1 METNINNTQSYS
13 IVTNENINLS
23 VDTIKE
29 NESPEKSIS
38 PQTQDL
44 IEKKDEIEE
53 SNKVQ
58 IRKGKP
64 VRYQRKARY
73 IVFTLFMII
82 NLVMNMDHG
91 VMPAV
96 TKEMK
101 EDLDIDPYMLGIFGS
116 MVYFGNLLGN
126 F

>member
-1 METNINNTQSYS
+1 MDNTQSNS
-13 IVTNENINLS
+13 ILTTGNINLS

-29 NESPEKSIS
+29 NESPNQSKS
-38 PQTQDL
+38 PQTQYL

-58 IRKGKP
+58 IRKEKP
-64 VRYQRKARY
+64 VRYQRKTRY

-101 EDLDIDPYMLGIFGS
+101 KDLDIDPGMLGIFGS